1 MGEPAIRLAEPGFVV
16 VDETI
21 GDVLREA
28 AARAADA
35 PALVHGVADPEARR
49 RWSYAQLYEWAR
61 GVAQTLAAEVAPRER
76 LALWAPTSPDALVL
90 AYGAA
95 LAGAELVLVNPALRS
110 AEVAHVL
117 GRSGA
122 SGLVMVDA
130 WRDLDLR
137 ETLARVR
144 DDLPQLRT
152 VRSLAEVVATGADA
166 SGSTASSAL
175 PPVDPHDVALV
186 VFTSGT
192 TGAPKGARL
201 THRAMTNSARVG
213 ADRFGIRPGDVY
225 VDPMP
230 LYHVGGHFVA
240 LEIFG
245 SGATYVMVDAFD
257 PTLVLDLI
265 EQERATLT
273 VAVPTM
279 LVSLLEVD
287 GIADRDLTTLR
298 SVSSG
303 GAVVSADLVRRVRRE
318 LGASV
323 TVVFGQTECCGS
335 TSQTRLDDAPELIEE
350 TVGVPADGVDVRVV
364 DPDTGDVSELG
375 AIGELQVR
383 GYHVMAGYHEDPDAT
398 ARTIDDDGW
407 LHTGDLVTLDADG
420 FLRIVGRLKDMIVT
434 GGVNVYAA
442 EVETALESHPAVG
455 QAAVLGLPDAHWG
468 ERVVAVLRPASGA
481 DIDVAEVEAHLRDR
495 LAPYKVPKQW
505 EVVDDLPVTAYGKV
519 RKFELRETLVSG
531 E

>member
-1 MGEPAIRLAEPGFVV
+1 VGEPAIRLAEPGFVV
-16 VDETI
+16 LDTTI
-21 GDVLREA
+21 GGVLREA
-28 AARAADA
+28 ASRA
-35 PALVHGVADPEARR
+35 PQTVALVHGVPDAGARR
-49 RWSYAQLYEWAR
+49 RWTFAQLFGWAR
-61 GVAQTLAAEVAPRER
+61 GTASVLASELAPGER
-76 LALWAPTSPDALVL
+76 VALWAPTSPEALVL
-90 AYGAA
+90 AHGAA
-95 LAGAELVLVNPALRS
+95 LAGLELVLVNPALRS

-122 SGLVMVDA
+122 AALVMVEQ
-130 WRDLDLR
+130 WRDLDLA
-137 ETLARVR
+137 EVLARVR
-144 DDLPQLRT
+144 DLLPELRT
-152 VRSLAEVVATGADA
+152 VRTLADVVAAGADA
-166 SGSTASSAL
+166 DAADAPL
-175 PPVDPHDVALV
+175 PTVDPDDVALI

-213 ADRFGIRPGDVY
+213 AARFGIEPGDVY
-225 VDPMP
+225 VNPMP

-240 LEIFG
+240 LEILG
-245 SGATYVMVDAFD
+245 NDATYVMVDAFD
-257 PTLVLDLI
+257 PALVIDLM

-279 LVSLLEVD
+279 LVSLLEQE
-287 GIADRDLTTLR
+287 GIAQRDLGSLR
-298 SVSSG
+298 AVSSG

-318 LGASV
+318 FGAAV

-335 TSQTRLDDAPELIEE
+335 TSQTRLDDAPELVEE
-350 TVGVPADGVDVRVV
+350 TIGVPADGVDVRVV
-364 DPDTGDVSELG
+364 DPETDAVSELD
-375 AIGELQVR
+375 ALGELQVR
-383 GYHVMAGYHEDPDAT
+383 GYHVMAGYHDDPEAT
-398 ARTIDDDGW
+398 ARTIDADGW

-468 ERVVAVLRPASGA
+468 ERVVAVLRPAAGA
-481 DIDVAEVEAHLRDR
+481 TVDPVEIEAYLRER

-505 EVVDDLPVTAYGKV
+505 EVVDDLPVTPYGKV

-531 E
+531 D

>member
-1 MGEPAIRLAEPGFVV
+1 MGELAIRLAEPGFVV
-16 VDETI
+16 DDTTI
-21 GDVLREA
+21 GDVLRVSA
-28 AARAADA
+28 TRAPDTV
-35 PALVHGVADPEARR
+35 ALVHGVADPAARR
-49 RWSYAQLYEWAR
+49 RWTYAQLHDWAR
-61 GVAQTLAAEVAPRER
+61 TVATSLASDLAPRER
-76 LALWAPTSPDALVL
+76 VALWAPTSPEAL
-90 AYGAA
+90 AISYGAA
-95 LAGAELVLVNPALRS
+95 LAGLELVLVNPALRS

-122 SGLVMVDA
+122 AALVMVDE
-130 WRDLDLR
+130 WRDLDL
-137 ETLARVR
+137 TDVLARVR
-144 DDLPQLRT
+144 DDLPELRT
-152 VRSLAEVVATGADA
+152 VRALDDVVGVNASAVGAA
-166 SGSTASSAL
+166 PPL
-175 PPVDPHDVALV
+175 PAVEPDDVALI

-213 ADRFGIRPGDVY
+213 AARFGIRPGDVY

-245 SGATYVMVDAFD
+245 SAATYVMVDAFD
-257 PTLVLDLI
+257 AELVVDLL

-279 LVSLLEVD
+279 LVSLLELD
-287 GIADRDLTTLR
+287 GIQLRDLDALR
-298 SVSSG
+298 AVSSG
-303 GAVVSADLVRRVRRE
+303 GAVVSADLVRRVRRDF
-318 LGASV
+318 GASV

-350 TVGVPADGVDVRVV
+350 TIGVPADGVDVRVV
-364 DPDTGDVSELG
+364 DPETGSVTALDE
-375 AIGELQVR
+375 IGELHVR
-383 GYHVMAGYHEDPDAT
+383 GYHVMDGYHDDPEAT
-398 ARTIDDDGW
+398 ARAIDADGW
-407 LHTGDLVTLDADG
+407 LHTGDLVTLDAGG

-434 GGVNVYAA
+434 GGANVYAA
-442 EVETALESHPAVG
+442 EVETALESHSAVG
-455 QAAVLGLPDAHWG
+455 QAAVLGLPDPHWG
-468 ERVVAVLRPASGA
+468 ERVVAVLRPATGA
-481 DIDVAEVEAHLRDR
+481 SIDPVEVEAFLRER

-519 RKFELRETLVSG
+519 RKFELRETLESR

>member
-1 MGEPAIRLAEPGFVV
+1 MNEPAVRLAETGFVV
-16 VDETI
+16 LDTTI
-21 GDVLREA
+21 GGVLRDA
-28 AARAADA
+28 ASRAPDSV
-35 PALVHGVADPEARR
+35 ALVHGVPDPDARR
-49 RWSYAQLYEWAR
+49 RWTYVELYAWAR
-61 GVAQTLAAEVAPRER
+61 GVATVLSRDVAPRER
-76 LALWAPTSPDALVL
+76 LALWAPTSPEALVL

-95 LAGAELVLVNPALRS
+95 LAGLELVLVNPALRS
-110 AEVAHVL
+110 AEVAHIL

-122 SGLVMVDA
+122 VALVMVDE
-130 WRDLDLR
+130 WRDLDL
-137 ETLARVR
+137 TGVLARVR
-144 DDLPQLRT
+144 HELPALRSVRRLDDL
-152 VRSLAEVVATGADA
+152 VATGTTADA
-166 SGSTASSAL
+166 ADGRL
-175 PPVDPHDVALV
+175 PSVDPDDVALI

-240 LEIFG
+240 LEILG
-245 SGATYVMVDAFD
+245 NDATYVLVDAFD
-257 PTLVLDLI
+257 AALVIDLM

-279 LVSLLEVD
+279 LVSLLEQD
-287 GIADRDLTTLR
+287 GIAARDLTALR

-303 GAVVSADLVRRVRRE
+303 GAVVSAELVRRVRQE

-335 TSQTRLDDAPELIEE
+335 TSQTRLDDAPELVEE
-350 TVGVPADGVDVRVV
+350 TIGVPADGVDVRVV
-364 DPDTGDVSELG
+364 DPENGAVAELG

-383 GYHVMAGYHEDPDAT
+383 GYHVMAGYHDDSEAT
-398 ARTIDDDGW
+398 ARTIDADGW

-455 QAAVLGLPDAHWG
+455 QAAVLGMPDPHWG
-468 ERVVAVLRPASGA
+468 ERVIAVLRPSTGA
-481 DIDVAEVEAHLRDR
+481 TIDSAEVEAYLRER

-505 EVVDDLPVTAYGKV
+505 VVADDLPVTPYGKV
-519 RKFELRETLVSG
+519 RKFELREMLARDDSA
-531 E
+531 

>member
-1 MGEPAIRLAEPGFVV
+1 MSEPAIRLAEPGFVV
-16 VDETI
+16 LDTTI
-21 GDVLREA
+21 GDVLRDA
-28 AARAADA
+28 AARAPDA
-35 PALVHGVADPEARR
+35 VALVHGVADPSARR
-49 RWSYAQLYEWAR
+49 RWTFAQLYEWAC
-61 GVAQTLAAEVAPRER
+61 GTASVLAHDVAPRDR
-76 LALWAPTSPDALVL
+76 LALWAPTSPEALVL
-90 AYGAA
+90 SYGAA
-95 LAGAELVLVNPALRS
+95 LAGLELVLVNPALRS

-122 SGLVMVDA
+122 AALVMVDE
-130 WRDLDLR
+130 WRDLDL
-137 ETLARVR
+137 TDVLAQVR
-144 DDLPQLRT
+144 ADLPELRT
-152 VRSLAEVVATGADA
+152 VRTLDDVVAAGAAVDG
-166 SGSTASSAL
+166 GSAEL
-175 PPVDPHDVALV
+175 PSVDPDDVALI

-201 THRAMTNSARVG
+201 SHRAMTNAARVG

-240 LEIFG
+240 LEILG
-245 SGATYVMVDAFD
+245 NDATYVLVDAFD
-257 PTLVLDLI
+257 PALVIDLMEE
-265 EQERATLT
+265 EQATLT

-279 LVSLLEVD
+279 LVSLLEQE
-287 GIADRDLTTLR
+287 GIADRDLSALR

-318 LGASV
+318 FGASV

-335 TSQTRLDDAPELIEE
+335 TSQTRLDDPPELVEQTI
-350 TVGVPADGVDVRVV
+350 GVPADGVDVRVV
-364 DPDTGDVSELG
+364 DPESGAVTELD

-383 GYHVMAGYHEDPDAT
+383 GYHVMAGYHDDPEAT
-398 ARTIDDDGW
+398 ARTIDADGW
-407 LHTGDLVTLDADG
+407 LHTGDLVTLDAAG

-468 ERVVAVLRPASGA
+468 ERVVAVLRPAAGA
-481 DIDVAEVEAHLRDR
+481 TVDPAEVEAYLRER

-519 RKFELRETLVSG
+519 RKFELRETLVRG
-531 E
+531 AT

>member
-1 MGEPAIRLAEPGFVV
+1 VGEPAIRLAEPGFAV
-16 VDETI
+16 VDVTI
-21 GDVLREA
+21 GDVLRDA
-28 AARAADA
+28 ATRAPDTV
-35 PALVHGVADPEARR
+35 ALVHGVADPAARR
-49 RWSYAQLYEWAR
+49 SWTYAQLHAWAR
-61 GVAQTLAAEVAPRER
+61 GTAAVLTADLAPRER
-76 LALWAPTSPDALVL
+76 VALWASTSPEALVL
-90 AYGAA
+90 SYAAA
-95 LAGAELVLVNPALRS
+95 LAGLELVLVNPALRS

-122 SGLVMVDA
+122 QGLVMIER
-130 WRDLDLR
+130 WRDHDLG

-144 DDLPQLRT
+144 DDLPELRA
-152 VRSLAEVVATGADA
+152 VRALDDVVAEGAAVGDTTQPLA
-166 SGSTASSAL
+166 
-175 PPVDPHDVALV
+175 PVDPDDVALI

-213 ADRFGIRPGDVY
+213 AARFGIRRGDVY

-245 SGATYVMVDAFD
+245 SEATYVMVDAFD
-257 PTLVLDLI
+257 AALVVDLL

-279 LVSLLEVD
+279 LVSLLELD
-287 GIADRDLTTLR
+287 EIADRDLTALR
-298 SVSSG
+298 AVSSG
-303 GAVVSADLVRRVRRE
+303 GAVVSADLVRRVRHE
-318 LGASV
+318 FGASV

-335 TSQTRLDDAPELIEE
+335 TSQTRLDDPPELIEE
-350 TVGVPADGVDVRVV
+350 TIGVPADGVDVRVV
-364 DPDTGDVSELG
+364 DPERGAVTGLG
-375 AIGELQVR
+375 EIGELHVR
-383 GYHVMAGYHEDPDAT
+383 GYHVMAGYHDDPDAT
-398 ARTIDDDGW
+398 ARTIDAEGW

-455 QAAVLGLPDAHWG
+455 QSAVFGLPDEHWG
-468 ERVVAVLRPASGA
+468 ERVVAVLRPSVGA
-481 DIDVAEVEAHLRDR
+481 ELDVAEVEAYLRDR

-519 RKFELRETLVSG
+519 RKFEVRESLASG

>member
-1 MGEPAIRLAEPGFVV
+1 MGDPAIRLAARGFTVL
-16 VDETI
+16 DTTI
-21 GDVLREA
+21 GGVLREA
-28 AARAADA
+28 AARAPDA
-35 PALVHGVADPEARR
+35 IALVHGVAEPSARR
-49 RWSYAQLYEWAR
+49 RWTYDALYDWAC
-61 GVAQTLAAEVAPRER
+61 GTASILAGDVSPRER
-76 LALWAPTSPDALVL
+76 LALWAPTSPETLVV
-90 AYGAA
+90 AYAAA
-95 LAGAELVLVNPALRS
+95 LAGLELVLVNPALRS

-122 SGLVMVDA
+122 AALVMVDE
-130 WRDLDLR
+130 WRDLDLTDVLASVR
-137 ETLARVR
+137 ADLPELRAVRTLA
-144 DDLPQLRT
+144 D
-152 VRSLAEVVATGADA
+152 VVAAGVAADR
-166 SGSTASSAL
+166 SRVEL
-175 PPVDPHDVALV
+175 PTVDPGDVALI

-213 ADRFGIRPGDVY
+213 AERFGIRPGDVY

-240 LEIFG
+240 LEILG
-245 SGATYVMVDAFD
+245 NEATYVLVDAFD
-257 PTLVLDLI
+257 PALVIDLM

-279 LVSLLEVD
+279 LVSLLEQE
-287 GIADRDLTTLR
+287 GIADRDLTALR

-335 TSQTRLDDAPELIEE
+335 TSQTRLDDPPELVEQ

-364 DPDTGDVSELG
+364 DPETGAVTELD
-375 AIGELQVR
+375 AIGELHVR
-383 GYHVMAGYHEDPDAT
+383 GYHVMAGYHDDPEAT
-398 ARTIDDDGW
+398 ASTIDADGW

-455 QAAVLGLPDAHWG
+455 QAAVLGLPDPHWG
-468 ERVVAVLRPASGA
+468 ERVVAVLRPATGATVDSA
-481 DIDVAEVEAHLRDR
+481 DIEAYLRER

-505 EVVDDLPVTAYGKV
+505 AVVAELPVTPYGKV
-519 RKFELRETLVSG
+519 RKFELRDTLVRN
-531 E
+531 ELA